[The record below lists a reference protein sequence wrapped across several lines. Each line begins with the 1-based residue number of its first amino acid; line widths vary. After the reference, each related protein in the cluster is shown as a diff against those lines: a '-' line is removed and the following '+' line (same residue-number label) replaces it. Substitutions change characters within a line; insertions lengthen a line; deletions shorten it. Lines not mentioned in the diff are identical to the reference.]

1 VAEVY
6 YLELGDFCL
15 IAAEVMGTTPDK
27 IARLPRIG
35 LAASA
40 LAVPSSGFGD
50 QDAYVTL
57 LDKAAALIEH
67 LARNHP
73 LPDGNKRC
81 AFLSAERSV
90 LRRDPQLAGSPDSNR
105 ELSCRPDDH
114 ERRRIESFPRYT

>member
-15 IAAEVMGTTPDK
+15 IAAEVLGTTSDK
-27 IARLPRIG
+27 IARLPRVG

-40 LAVPSSGFGD
+40 LAVPGSGFGD

-73 LPDGNKRC
+73 TARRQQALRVPRRRALLGG
-81 AFLSAERSV
+81 ERSADRG
-90 LRRDPQLAGSPDSNR
+90 RRPRCGRTDGRANR
-105 ELSCRPDDH
+105 
-114 ERRRIESFPRYT
+114 IW